1 MKKSILSLLALLLTL
16 TLSGVARAADPK
28 ITLELDEDL
37 RIIVTLVDDDY
48 KPASRFQ
55 ECMVN
60 NAFLPTPA
68 GKSVELGRVRVG
80 NSQPTS
86 AVDRFVDNL
95 LAPGQAGSVQCKRVG
110 TSPMAVSVEPL
121 KLKQEIFKKKTPS
134 IQSSIAALSPGI
146 DWPVFG
152 PRFRDALLG
161 VLGTPSTCEVVPKSK
176 DVTCAVGSID
186 DVNGNLRLTVTG
198 ATDVQRLELKFNKA
212 SSVPVEL
219 NVAQCTYHAAGPLP
233 YILAGASRQTL
244 FLASQR
250 PECQARLDRLT
261 SLDANGFKPISV
273 GSRPDSPF
281 DVGQGK
287 KLELSSIPATLS
299 TGELTFILKAN
310 GATIGTATVPVLASI
325 SAGDLPKVG
334 ITYRLPTV
342 TEFPEGVAA
351 RTNTGIAVVTPHGAL
366 DAKGDLA
373 ENRILNTVSI
383 PIKPP
388 LLASSNS
395 DEITS
400 FWKDKKDAEAKA
412 DSSTNT
418 SAQKNLSGEALRSEL
433 LKGEEERIRKATSE
447 LRARSS
453 TWLWRI
459 RPTKGA
465 PVFEGCMRDP
475 AISSFCELKAGPGEI
490 VFSLK
495 EESPDP
501 IEGALELVELVQG
514 TDNPKPGESK
524 PWFDVRSLFETTI
537 RLAASARVESLPLPI
552 RDRLYVDCSG
562 AKTNITNS
570 EMRAVNDDDVVNGTC
585 ALVLLP
591 IPIGKPGPA
600 RDLSLY
606 QDGESKL
613 KRRDLVK
620 CAPLAVLV
628 ENCEAKEKEAK
639 ADIAKVCA
647 KERASYD
654 KCSEPTKTSAFDE
667 TWRTPIDGWIRA
679 RTRNEQT
686 RLLNHFYGSQ
696 RLIVVVKRDGKEIA
710 TKRWIVDPNQPT
722 WLELPRGTDTER
734 GNLYSVEVRVAARP
748 TADVFYATAAV
759 DNGKTDDGDLP
770 QTELRFD
777 AQLRSRGQFGFKS
790 LPIRAYVTIPVQLGG
805 FRFPAATNELRAS
818 SDPVIF
824 QYMTPRT
831 GLLGVLEPWSYD
843 TGQNPWPLNP
853 AIAGGLLAFDLA
865 KPRVNVSTLLG
876 IQVQAPLLKA
886 DTNQLTSAL
895 ALGLFW
901 EHSVEEKENRVLFTF
916 GANVLS
922 LFAGK

>member
-37 RIIVTLVDDDY
+37 QIIVTLVDDDY

-55 ECMVN
+55 ECRVN

-95 LAPGQAGSVQCKRVG
+95 LAPGQAGSVQCTRVG

-121 KLKQEIFKKKTPS
+121 KLKEDILKKTSPS

-161 VLGTPSTCEVVPKSK
+161 ALGTPSTCAVASASK

-212 SSVPVEL
+212 SSVTVKL
-219 NVAQCTYHAAGPLP
+219 NVAQCTYHAAGALP

-273 GSRPDSPF
+273 GPRPDSPF

-351 RTNTGIAVVTPHGAL
+351 RTNTGIAVVTPKGAL

-388 LLASSNS
+388 LPASSNS

-400 FWKDKKDAEAKA
+400 FWSNEKKWKEAAAKA
-412 DSSTNT
+412 DSSSNP
-418 SAQKNLSGEALRSEL
+418 SAQQKLSGEALRSEL
-433 LKGEEERIRKATSE
+433 LKEEQERIRKATSE

-562 AKTNITNS
+562 ANTNITNS

-591 IPIGKPGPA
+591 IPIGNPGPS
-600 RDLSLY
+600 RTLSLY
-606 QDGESKL
+606 QVGESKL
-613 KRRDLVK
+613 TKNRLVR
-620 CAPLAVLV
+620 CAQSEAIVSACNASGKTTTP
-628 ENCEAKEKEAK
+628 ECEREQVNYE
-639 ADIAKVCA
+639 
-647 KERASYD
+647 
-654 KCSEPTKTSAFDE
+654 KCSRENKDLAFTKA
-667 TWRTPIDGWIRA
+667 WQALINRWIGH

-722 WLELPRGTDTER
+722 WL
-734 GNLYSVEVRVAARP
+734 
-748 TADVFYATAAV
+748 
-759 DNGKTDDGDLP
+759 
-770 QTELRFD
+770 
-777 AQLRSRGQFGFKS
+777 
-790 LPIRAYVTIPVQLGG
+790 
-805 FRFPAATNELRAS
+805 
-818 SDPVIF
+818 
-824 QYMTPRT
+824 
-831 GLLGVLEPWSYD
+831 
-843 TGQNPWPLNP
+843 
-853 AIAGGLLAFDLA
+853 
-865 KPRVNVSTLLG
+865 
-876 IQVQAPLLKA
+876 
-886 DTNQLTSAL
+886 
-895 ALGLFW
+895 
-901 EHSVEEKENRVLFTF
+901 
-916 GANVLS
+916 
-922 LFAGK
+922 